1 LVVLPYSLGIVVAS
15 VLGVMAGLSVDLAEE
30 RKQAQ
35 AAAKLSLEGALE
47 NE

>member
-1 LVVLPYSLGIVVAS
+1 
-15 VLGVMAGLSVDLAEE
+15 MAGLSVDLAEE